1 MKLSKLELIG
11 IISGVFIVCAI
22 LGYVNFVILDEGDS
36 NNAKVANNNVALL
49 NNSKNNSSQNDTSEL
64 STEAEMYPYR
74 AMLTYAQQT
83 LYDQI
88 FENAMKLNTSFK
100 LGSTLDNSNMITVM
114 EAVYND
120 HPELFWIDTS
130 CSYEYTT
137 DGKVGFVTL
146 NFNDTASAISI
157 NKSKFDA
164 EVNEIIEQ
172 TAGIDNDLDK
182 EKFVYKCLMD
192 RISYD
197 ESSTLNQSAYSAI
210 VNGSS
215 VCAGYARSFQYI
227 MMKLGIP
234 CYLCTGEAQG
244 NPHGWNIIKI
254 DGNYY
259 NADMTWDDTVNEG
272 SNKTSY
278 KYFNIP
284 DSVILK
290 DHIRKDLSLNLPICN

>member
-1 MKLSKLELIG
+1 MRLSKLELIG
-11 IISGVFIVCAI
+11 IISGVVIVCAI
-22 LGYVNFVILDEGDS
+22 LGYVNFVVLDEEDS
-36 NNAKVANNNVALL
+36 NNVKKVNDYAVTID
-49 NNSKNNSSQNDTSEL
+49 NSNRNSSQNEDSAL

-100 LGSTLDNSNMITVM
+100 LGSTLDNSSMLTVM
-114 EAVYND
+114 TAVYND

-137 DGKVGFVTL
+137 DGKVGFVML

-157 NKSKFDA
+157 NKSKFDT
-164 EVNEIIEQ
+164 EVNDIIAQ
-172 TAGIDNDLDK
+172 TAGLENDLDK

-197 ESSTLNQSAYSAI
+197 ESSALNQSAYSAI
-210 VNGSS
+210 VNGRS

-227 MMKLGIP
+227 MLKLGIP

-254 DGNYY
+254 NGNYY
-259 NADMTWDDTVNEG
+259 NADMTWDDTVHEG
-272 SNKTSY
+272 SNKTSFQ
-278 KYFNIP
+278 YFNIP

-290 DHIRKDLSLNLPICN
+290 DHSRKDLSLNLPVCY